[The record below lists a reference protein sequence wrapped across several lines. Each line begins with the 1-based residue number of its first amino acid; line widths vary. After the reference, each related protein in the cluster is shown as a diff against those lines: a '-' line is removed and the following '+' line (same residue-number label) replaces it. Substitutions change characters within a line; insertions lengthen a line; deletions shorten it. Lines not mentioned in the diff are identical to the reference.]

1 MSFQLNDSSKIDTSN
16 NISYNYSNVPIYL
29 NQVIHTIPN
38 NGYFQIPF
46 VSNSVN
52 VTINT
57 TQQYKSTNLYI
68 TPSHNLISDISYSG
82 ELIIQ
87 HQPLTNGINKLYTC
101 FLLTSDNTITPT
113 SIDSL
118 ITTMDSTNSKQVDIS
133 LNTNSDQIYY
143 YDKIGN
149 QFIIFTQ
156 PIKISNNISSSNLNI
171 NLFNTPIS
179 YSIIKKNSKN
189 VIEPM
194 EGFSL
199 FEGFSIIEGL
209 TQTAYCQPIEMIDAS
224 GAQDANLT
232 IPLKGLY
239 TPNDATN
246 SVTRTAINFMTFVLV
261 LVFTYVMAP
270 IIYNDFIIGLIELT
284 DQSKMN
290 RIRSIDVYM
299 SALFIMATFSLI
311 SMGIKKNNPNSTIMG
326 FFLGLFFVIGFVII
340 QSKKM
345 DSDWESKVFGPNSEA
360 LYDRIS
366 VSTDFFNF
374 ISTNIMVFVKNILY
388 GVFIFGILIS
398 FLYLT
403 GSFSKGGILN
413 SGNGIIYVIL
423 LTIYLTIAI
432 SSVIKK

>member
-1 MSFQLNDSSKIDTSN
+1 
-16 NISYNYSNVPIYL
+16 
-29 NQVIHTIPN
+29 
-38 NGYFQIPF
+38 
-46 VSNSVN
+46 
-52 VTINT
+52 
-57 TQQYKSTNLYI
+57 
-68 TPSHNLISDISYSG
+68 
-82 ELIIQ
+82 
-87 HQPLTNGINKLYTC
+87 
-101 FLLTSDNTITPT
+101 
-113 SIDSL
+113 
-118 ITTMDSTNSKQVDIS
+118 
-133 LNTNSDQIYY
+133 
-143 YDKIGN
+143 
-149 QFIIFTQ
+149 
-156 PIKISNNISSSNLNI
+156 
-171 NLFNTPIS
+171 
-179 YSIIKKNSKN
+179 
-189 VIEPM
+189 M

-398 FLYLT
+398 FLYLS
-403 GSFSKGGILN
+403 GSFSKGGLME
-413 SGNGIIYVIL
+413 SGDGIIYVIL

-432 SSVIKK
+432 STIIKNR